1 MQGIIGGV
9 EIKNDLLRYP
19 GVGVEK
25 HVDEDVLE
33 RLRIMADLMVAV
45 AAIPRRMLQPIHR
58 ALARQRCAVLAFRLE
73 PVREQGQHRIK
84 A

>member
-1 MQGIIGGV
+1 MGV
-9 EIKNDLLRYP
+9 E
-19 GVGVEK
+19 E

-58 ALARQRCAVLAFRLE
+58 TLARQRCAVLAFRLE
-73 PVREQGQHRIK
+73 PVSEQHRIK